1 MPARLSKRQ
10 QRELEELT
18 HADEV
23 EIAGNSS
30 GDEESRFISAP
41 AHSAFAAVSHNAL
54 FEIAEQLTID
64 RSF

>member
-23 EIAGNSS
+23 EKGGESS
-30 GDEESRFISAP
+30 GDEEARFISAP
-41 AHSAFAAVSHNAL
+41 AHSAFAAVSHDAS
-54 FEIAEQLTID
+54 TRD
-64 RSF
+64 RRTTHS